1 MSAKYIGKTA
11 GISLGIALSYRCSS
25 EMKMLLLLL
34 MMMMMM
40 MIRMDDDKATRY
52 DKATVHLRD
61 SVSDAYIAT
70 E

>member
-1 MSAKYIGKTA
+1 MSAKYTGKTA
-11 GISLGIALSYRCSS
+11 GISLGIALSYRRSS
-25 EMKMLLLLL
+25 EMKMLL
-34 MMMMMM
+34 MMM
-40 MIRMDDDKATRY
+40 MICI